1 MGDTSSVLSDPVLGG
16 IHAAITS
23 GEGTLPVYEHTL
35 AVMGT
40 KATITTVGGPEDLPH
55 TVAEL
60 LVNLNALWSRFRDD
74 SEISQLN
81 NSPGTPME
89 VSPETLRLLA
99 QMAWGFSRTKGAF
112 DPTILPALIAEG
124 YDTSLVTP
132 TLTTHIPTQSRLRGS
147 FEEIAINGRE
157 VTLPKGTTVDS
168 GGVGKGLAADMA
180 VELALSQG
188 ALGALVEVGG
198 DLRVDGL
205 SPRSDMWR
213 LAIENPYDRS
223 QRLSVVEL
231 KNQGLATSTI
241 TKRRFQVEGRATHH
255 IISPRTLRSAI
266 SDTVQASVIAP
277 SASAAEMWTKVAF
290 VDGSKQLLSLA
301 RSHGFEAGCLLD
313 TGQWVTSRGWPGT
326 DA

>member
-1 MGDTSSVLSDPVLGG
+1 MNDSPSVLSDAVLGG
-16 IHAAITS
+16 IHAAMTS
-23 GEGTLPVYEHTL
+23 GEGTLTVHEHTL

-40 KATITTVGGPEDLPH
+40 KAKITTVGGPEVLPH
-55 TVAEL
+55 TIADFL
-60 LVNLNALWSRFRDD
+60 AKLDRLWSRFRDD

-99 QMAWGFSRTKGAF
+99 QMAWGFSRTIGAF
-112 DPTILPALIAEG
+112 DPTLLPALISEG

-132 TLTTHIPTQSRLRGS
+132 ALTTRIPTHSRLRGS
-147 FEEIAINGRE
+147 FEDIDIHDRE
-157 VTLPKGTTVDS
+157 VTLPQGTTLDS

-180 VELALSQG
+180 VELALSEG

-205 SPRSDMWR
+205 SPRSDQWR
-213 LAIENPYDRS
+213 LAIENPHDRS

-231 KNQGLATSTI
+231 HNQGLATSTI
-241 TKRRFQVEGRATHH
+241 TKRRFQVEGRDTHH
-255 IISPRTLRSAI
+255 IINPQTLRSAV

-277 SASAAEMWTKVAF
+277 TASAAEMWTKVAF
-290 VDGSKQLLSLA
+290 VDGSRQLLASA
-301 RSHGFEAGCLLD
+301 HRHGFEAACLLD
-313 TGQWVTSRGWPGT
+313 TGHWVTSRGWPGS